1 MSRSFIHLWYVSCSI
16 VEFCGNSFVKSS
28 VRLLCLA
35 GTKVDL
41 PQKKKKKF
49 RPTKCIES
57 CFGIFCYVDRIQA
70 FFFISDAAVLC
81 AYTCSYMCYDIIDS
95 FLNAKCK

>member
-41 PQKKKKKF
+41 PQKKKKNSDQLNALKVALAF
-49 RPTKCIES
+49 FVMLIGFKP
-57 CFGIFCYVDRIQA
+57 

-95 FLNAKCK
+95 FLKAKCK

>member
-41 PQKKKKKF
+41 PQKKKKK
-49 RPTKCIES
+49 KS
-57 CFGIFCYVDRIQA
+57 DQLNALKVALA
-70 FFFISDAAVLC
+70 FFVMLIGFKPFF
-81 AYTCSYMCYDIIDS
+81 S
-95 FLNAKCK
+95 FLMLQFCVRIHVVICVMT